1 MTKIRSVANEA
12 KNLKTPKPKELFK
25 SKILPENSLA
35 ALSILK
41 DILKFWG
48 QKIRCSI
55 TVHPFQKASQLL
67 AQFLCKWALSCQLV
81 ASGTERQQLDVYLAE
96 KYKNRMSASIK
107 FQVVKQGSI
116 ILFLLLWW
124 NNHIQSF
131 VLCEEACV
139 RLCHLRVNCPGV
151 RRLTVRWFH
160 QGILLMDCGCCRI
173 IKTWREAERKHLS
186 SSTSSIH
193 QRTRKTESSLQ
204 IPLSVMFDFTDSLP
218 ETFIGYTYYG
228 GKGMSA
234 VAAVRAMTALQLHH
248 WIACSWQFGSPKVWE
263 ECHIL
268 HCTLCC
274 TSVLSTA
281 CKLPQPGVLWSDF
294 NFSIFKWHFI
304 QWKHLHFSD
313 RWMQDIFWEQSEKLC
328 CTLYIY
334 KTVPAFL
341 KHAMHA
347 GEAERHHQKQF
358 QPQLPSSFPSLFIY
372 LNYGM

>member
-1 MTKIRSVANEA
+1 
-12 KNLKTPKPKELFK
+12 
-25 SKILPENSLA
+25 
-35 ALSILK
+35 
-41 DILKFWG
+41 
-48 QKIRCSI
+48 
-55 TVHPFQKASQLL
+55 
-67 AQFLCKWALSCQLV
+67 
-81 ASGTERQQLDVYLAE
+81 
-96 KYKNRMSASIK
+96 
-107 FQVVKQGSI
+107 
-116 ILFLLLWW
+116 
-124 NNHIQSF
+124 
-131 VLCEEACV
+131 
-139 RLCHLRVNCPGV
+139 
-151 RRLTVRWFH
+151 
-160 QGILLMDCGCCRI
+160 
-173 IKTWREAERKHLS
+173 
-186 SSTSSIH
+186 
-193 QRTRKTESSLQ
+193 
-204 IPLSVMFDFTDSLP
+204 MFDFTDSLP

-274 TSVLSTA
+274 KSVLSTA